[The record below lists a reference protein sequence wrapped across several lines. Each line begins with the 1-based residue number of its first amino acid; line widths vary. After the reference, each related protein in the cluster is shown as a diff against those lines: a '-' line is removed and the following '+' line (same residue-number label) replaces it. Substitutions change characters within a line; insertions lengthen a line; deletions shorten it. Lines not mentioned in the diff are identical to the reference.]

1 MAGTRAPAP
10 GPVAVK
16 RPSRWRR
23 RLAWAAAG
31 ILLTLGLLVVLAQV
45 AMRVEP
51 GGMPA
56 LSCRPADW
64 RPCQVVDG
72 RIVYMQ
78 REDPDGDGDL
88 HVLLLSRQ
96 SVSGPWLTML
106 KVPERLRTGMDPGIG
121 RWVRALGQV
130 FTAEHGED
138 SIRVAR
144 WAVAH

>member
-10 GPVAVK
+10 RPVAVK
-16 RPSRWRR
+16 RSHRWRR

-31 ILLTLGLLVVLAQV
+31 ILLTVGLLVALAQF

-56 LSCRPADW
+56 LSCRPSDW

-72 RIVYMQ
+72 RIVYLQ
-78 REDPDGDGDL
+78 RVDPDGDGDL

-96 SVSGPWLTML
+96 SVTGPWLTML
-106 KVPERLRTGMDPGIG
+106 KVPAPLRTGMDPGIG
-121 RWVRALGQV
+121 RWVRALGQR
-130 FTAEHGED
+130 FRAEHGEN